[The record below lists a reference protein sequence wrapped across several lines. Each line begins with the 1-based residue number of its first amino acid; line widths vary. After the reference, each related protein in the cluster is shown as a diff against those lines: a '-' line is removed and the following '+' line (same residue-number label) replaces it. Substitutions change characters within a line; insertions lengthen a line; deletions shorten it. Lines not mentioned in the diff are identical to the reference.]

1 MNKEDDESV
10 SEGLVNICV
19 QKKGTPFLLLRQD
32 SKSKVQWI
40 QNSKEDTGELGE
52 GLGSTP
58 GSLRPHSVSLTIYTN
73 SWNAVFSSLKE
84 ELGQISKNLDHP
96 KIQ

>member
-1 MNKEDDESV
+1 MNKDDDESV

-19 QKKGTPFLLLRQD
+19 QEKGTPFLLLRQD

-40 QNSKEDTGELGE
+40 QNSKEEAE
-52 GLGSTP
+52 GNQEKAWVLLLAP
-58 GSLRPHSVSLTIYTN
+58 GSLTIYTN
-73 SWNAVFSSLKE
+73 SWNAAFSSLKE